1 MEHARGASPRHHNS
15 GTARPD
21 PHAEFSPFHGRRRRD
36 PGQPGG
42 FCNGAHPRVQRIVR
56 QLPRR
61 PAESENQLGDGSSEL
76 WTVFQDVTAEGWSDN
91 ERQKLLSRYLGF
103 PLWDGLIYPT
113 ISLTELPQLT
123 QIDVSQFSPL
133 TATALTAFDENGHQ
147 TAKLKGL
154 PLHHFAAFLNVTS
167 RENDYLW
174 GRLDGA
180 EMILRTLQE
189 VHLAK
194 TAPNAAAPQAHIP
207 HLASALQSVLDTET
221 DSTRISQL
229 RECLQKQ
236 VADLAA
242 HTPAAQRTPS
252 GGPSL

>member
-1 MEHARGASPRHHNS
+1 M
-15 GTARPD
+15 
-21 PHAEFSPFHGRRRRD
+21 
-36 PGQPGG
+36 
-42 FCNGAHPRVQRIVR
+42 
-56 QLPRR
+56 
-61 PAESENQLGDGSSEL
+61 
-76 WTVFQDVTAEGWSDN
+76 
-91 ERQKLLSRYLGF
+91 
-103 PLWDGLIYPT
+103 
-113 ISLTELPQLT
+113 PQLT

-189 VHLAK
+189 VHVAK

-221 DSTRISQL
+221 DPTRISQL